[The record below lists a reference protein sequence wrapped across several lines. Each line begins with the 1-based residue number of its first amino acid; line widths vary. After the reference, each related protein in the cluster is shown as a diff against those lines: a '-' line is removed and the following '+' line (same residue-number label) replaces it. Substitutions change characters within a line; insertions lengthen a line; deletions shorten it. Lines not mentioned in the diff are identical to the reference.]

1 MTKTGMARMSAM
13 LISIMLSA
21 VAISSCGRKES
32 QTAGANEIYKPE
44 YAGGFEIVCGD
55 DSVATLIIKNPW
67 QGADSVTMSYRV
79 EKPAERIVAMSSTFT
94 AMLEGLGATDRIV
107 GVSGLGF
114 ISSDALRSRGDKV
127 ADVGYDSN
135 IDFEKIVMLNPDVV
149 LLYGVNGPNVIEAKL
164 KELGIPYVYIG
175 DYLEE
180 SPLGKTEW
188 VATIGEI
195 IGKREEAIALF
206 DSIAGR
212 YNALKS
218 HYSSIADKPG
228 VMVNAPYGDSWW
240 MPSTSNYMS
249 QLIADAGGDYIYKEN
264 TGNRSKNIDIEE
276 AYMLAAEADVWINP
290 GQVSSETQLKA
301 LAPRFTD
308 TKPFVNGRVYNNN
321 RRSSPGGGNDFY
333 ESGVMHPDVVLQ
345 DLIKVFHP
353 DSLDGYE
360 TVYYQCLMHNS

>member
-1 MTKTGMARMSAM
+1 MSAM

-188 VATIGEI
+188 VAAIGEI

-228 VMVNAPYGDSWW
+228 VMVNAPYGDSGGCRQRAITCHSLSP
-240 MPSTSNYMS
+240 MPAEITSIRRIPATGQRTLTSRRLTCLRLKPMCGLIRGRPHQRHSS
-249 QLIADAGGDYIYKEN
+249 QLWRRGLP
-264 TGNRSKNIDIEE
+264 TRSLLSMAVSITITAAVRRGAEMISMSRGSCIP
-276 AYMLAAEADVWINP
+276 MLCFK
-290 GQVSSETQLKA
+290 T
-301 LAPRFTD
+301 
-308 TKPFVNGRVYNNN
+308 
-321 RRSSPGGGNDFY
+321 
-333 ESGVMHPDVVLQ
+333 
-345 DLIKVFHP
+345 
-353 DSLDGYE
+353 
-360 TVYYQCLMHNS
+360 